1 MPRAETTPV
10 VIFDLDGTLLGVNS
24 FPLWVLFLIGGRLP
38 GLGVRQRLQLSLR
51 CQSRLLRRTL
61 RGISHDELLREL
73 QEQWR
78 AASGSSGAALMA
90 SFEAQLLRHVR
101 PNLASALA
109 CVAAE
114 HIDGI
119 LATAAASDY
128 ALGLGRRL
136 GFRHVLATAA
146 NRPPGEPGNSGTR
159 KRDRVF
165 ALLAEHDWQARPLI
179 LLTDHRD
186 DLPLMRE
193 CRMVYWFGAPA
204 SLPHMA
210 TAATNA
216 RFIAGRTLSGA
227 ALRDMLCSNCKG
239 DLSNAVP
246 PHAKAARAMTSS

>member
-10 VIFDLDGTLLGVNS
+10 AIFDLDGTILDVNS

-38 GLGVRQRLQLSLR
+38 GLGVRQRLQLSLS
-51 CQSRLLRRTL
+51 CQARLLRRAL
-61 RGISHDELLREL
+61 HGISHDEFLREL
-73 QEQWR
+73 QQQWR
-78 AASGSSGAALMA
+78 AASGSSGASLMA
-90 SFEAQLLRHVR
+90 PFEAQLLRHVR

-109 CVAAE
+109 CVAKQ

-146 NRPPGEPGNSGTR
+146 NRPAAEPGNSGTR

-165 ALLAEHDWQARPLI
+165 AHLAAHDWRARPLI
-179 LLTDHRD
+179 LFTDHAD

-193 CRMVYWFGAPA
+193 SRMVYWFGAPA
-204 SLPHMA
+204 ALPHI
-210 TAATNA
+210 AAAAKNA
-216 RFIAGRTLSGA
+216 RFVAGRTLSGD
-227 ALRDMLCSNCKG
+227 ALREMLCASCKS
-239 DLSNAVP
+239 DLSAAVGLTP
-246 PHAKAARAMTSS
+246 GHCGQ